1 MTKWVKLLIRS
12 YRTKKTAAEAKRY
25 FVQVQVYENVCIL
38 KKLDQMLHL
47 GQDGYWVDIKKY
59 AATLSKVH
67 YLPSTGHI
75 PGSDH
80 QSTEI
85 LQYTSHRHSQT
96 IIGKVHTHPVFE
108 IIRK

>member
-1 MTKWVKLLIRS
+1 
-12 YRTKKTAAEAKRY
+12 
-25 FVQVQVYENVCIL
+25 
-38 KKLDQMLHL
+38 MLYP
-47 GQDGYWVDIKKY
+47 GQDGYWVDIKKD

-96 IIGKVHTHPVFE
+96 IIGKVHTHHVFE
-108 IIRK
+108 IIRKQPLMEITSLFDTMMCLYHTLLGK